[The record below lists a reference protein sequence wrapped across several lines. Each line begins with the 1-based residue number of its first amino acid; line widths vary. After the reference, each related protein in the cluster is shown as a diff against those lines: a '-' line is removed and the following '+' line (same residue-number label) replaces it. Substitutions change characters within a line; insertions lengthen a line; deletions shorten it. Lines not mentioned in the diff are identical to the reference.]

1 MRFDPPEEGLL
12 PGESIVWTR
21 PKGHSDRVI
30 ASGLGF
36 FIVAPVIL
44 GYSYDLFGLG
54 VEVAIGFL
62 LLVILSVISVA
73 FVRERRT
80 RLYLTTERI
89 LEVRG
94 GVVLKQISLDHFAGR
109 SLSDFLESEE
119 THIVDN
125 RPLYKVRVHD
135 PTSDYVFEIRKLD
148 ELSTKNFL
156 RIGHSIECPYCGL
169 DNAAISIRCKNCAA
183 IL

>member
-1 MRFDPPEEGLL
+1 LRFDPPEEGVL
-12 PGESIVWTR
+12 PGETIVWTR

-44 GYSYDLFGLG
+44 GNVYDLFGL
-54 VEVAIGFL
+54 VTEVIVGIVLLAIL
-62 LLVILSVISVA
+62 AVISAA
-73 FVRERRT
+73 FVQERRT

-89 LEVRG
+89 LEVRS
-94 GVVLKQISLDHFAGR
+94 GVVMRQISLDSFAGR
-109 SLSDFLESEE
+109 SLSEFLESEE

-125 RPLYKVRVHD
+125 RPLYTVRVHD

-148 ELSTKNFL
+148 ELSTNHFL

-169 DNAAISIRCKNCAA
+169 DNSAISTRCKNCDA